1 MLNLVRGCLVLV
13 LAAFSPVS
21 LQAQAGDLPLLNGP
35 RATGVIY
42 SEVTGPARVY
52 TDQAWA
58 SLLRAGMDSYE
69 LAVAWDELEDAVGNR
84 DFTGLIGLLDTIDQ
98 AGLGTYLSIKTIDT
112 TVLRLPGRF
121 VDPDDPTRLRDGYS
135 FDSQEITDSIATLM
149 LELAPVLVERGC
161 FYVSIGNEVD
171 IWLTANPAQAFPF
184 AVFAEHA
191 RVATHIVE
199 PDLAVGVTL
208 TREALANPELVQ
220 LLAAV
225 SDAPALTYYP
235 VVDGVVLATS
245 AFTSDLDLFEALI
258 DGKQYLLQ
266 EAGCPSGEA
275 GGVLKTSQSLQR
287 AWVRTVFTEIRSRPR
302 ARFVSWLHLADWSDA
317 TLAQFLDYYGHDSTE
332 FREFLG
338 TLGVMTD
345 QGEPKLALDE
355 LIRQVRATS
364 NLGTL
369 RRSP

>member
-1 MLNLVRGCLVLV
+1 MVGLVRGCLVLV
-13 LAAFSPVS
+13 LAAVVSFSV
-21 LQAQAGDLPLLNGP
+21 QAQADGLPLLDRP

-42 SEVTGPARVY
+42 SEVTGSGRVH

-69 LAVAWDELEDAVGNR
+69 LAFAWDELEDADGDRN
-84 DFTGLIGLLDTIDQ
+84 FTGLIELLDTIDQ
-98 AGLGTYLSIKTIDT
+98 AGLGTYLSLKTIDT
-112 TVLRLPGRF
+112 TVLRLPARF
-121 VDPDDPTRLRDGYS
+121 VDPGDPTRLRDGYS
-135 FDSQEITDSIATLM
+135 FDSPEIVDSIATLM
-149 LELAPVLVERGC
+149 LELAPVLADRGC
-161 FYVSIGNEVD
+161 FYISIGNEVD
-171 IWLTANPAQAFPF
+171 TWLAANPAEAFPF

-191 RVATHIVE
+191 RIATHIVE

-208 TREALANPELVQ
+208 TREALVDSEIVQ
-220 LLAAV
+220 LMASV

-235 VVDGVVLATS
+235 VVDGVVLPTS
-245 AFTSDLDLFEALI
+245 VFASDLDLFEALI
-258 DGKQYLLQ
+258 GGKQYLLQ
-266 EAGCPSGEA
+266 EAGCPSGEL

-287 AWVRTVFTEIRSRPR
+287 AWVRTVFTEIRRRPR

-317 TLAQFLDYYGHDSTE
+317 TLDHFLDYYDHDSAA

-345 QGEPKLALDE
+345 QGESKLALNE